1 MAAEK
6 ESGSGE
12 KEIVKCFRLT
22 RQEERNIEKRCR
34 LQEISFSE
42 YMRLLIKKDTGKII
56 VRKTKSAYQQDKQ
69 LIEEI
74 RRIGVNINQIA
85 RSLNEGYRYSA
96 EDKARLFCFME
107 DIKELLKKKTD
118 VGGSG

>member
-1 MAAEK
+1 MVAKK
-6 ESGSGE
+6 ESSFGE
-12 KEIVKCFRLT
+12 KEIVKCFRMT
-22 RQEERNIEKRCR
+22 RQEERNVEKRCK

-42 YMRLLIKKDTGKII
+42 YMRLLIEKDTGKII
-56 VRKTKSAYQQDKQ
+56 VRKTKSAYRQDKQ

-85 RSLNEGYRYSA
+85 KKLNEGYPYSS
-96 EDKARLFCFME
+96 EDEARLLCLME
-107 DIKELLKKKTD
+107 SIKEQLKKKTD